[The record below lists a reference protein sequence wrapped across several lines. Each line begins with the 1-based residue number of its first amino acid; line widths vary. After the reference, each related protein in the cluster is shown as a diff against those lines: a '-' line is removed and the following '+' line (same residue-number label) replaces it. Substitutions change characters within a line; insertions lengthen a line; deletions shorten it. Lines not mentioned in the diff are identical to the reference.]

1 MLKNVRTAPLL
12 KHLFRPYM
20 LTALLFSFTF
30 LSAAFGQDDSITDTV
45 TEGARNIWPQARIYA
60 VVIVILFLF
69 SGIFYLIRLFQKDKL
84 LKTLLNKYVV
94 FQMKDGR
101 RYRGTMRLEITGM
114 EIISEESRQRGH
126 APSYIF
132 KTEERKEQIVA
143 YIRYHDAMNER
154 ELRER
159 TWELE
164 RVYHPPFIYKIR
176 RKIRNMF
183 VALREASSNAISMVS
198 QSVKKSVGG
207 QFERYN
213 QAYQEALGGRGEG
226 DITGLNRLDKSAE
239 YLEKQE
245 TYERLIERLVGTRI
259 KVRVHYRSGENQHNA
274 EYTAILKD
282 YNEEHYTLMDVK
294 DGDNNGYRD
303 QWGYDHEFAHD
314 IGKLNRRDDRG
325 LRVRAEGNDEDGYSL
340 IFENNTPY
348 QIQLGHVRLF
358 EDAPEW
364 AHNFEFKYH
373 INAFSVQ
380 KLPIHPVARH
390 RVGPFERI
398 AKPERLT
405 IRNYKKIRLDFRSF
419 RDADVIFPRTC
430 CTIVES
436 AEKYQ
441 PELFSLTGLTDTILD
456 MSDTE
461 DIAIADKEG
470 KPIHGV
476 NVVHG
481 YVTNVNEERIDLKT
495 IDASYSRRWDVENAF
510 RRFDNKFRRG
520 FPIHKRLLPIN
531 RAKITAHASIVEQ
544 IHGNAVRHEALAPVI
559 YPQVRS
565 LKTAEQRTRR
575 RKLIRNRIV
584 GNINATFNTKF
595 WKPNAGVPKIPGVT
609 HSEVQMAMPIR
620 LMAFT
625 GNTSTVEFPV
635 LERFE
640 YIQDHH
646 MIYKET
652 QDLRTDRL
660 PKTDILWIGNGEI
673 YKAGY
678 RLNIDAEHR
687 IKNFVGQGGVAIISG
702 QDVKTS
708 TRQRRGTG
716 WTPEP
721 LTGIACDETYELSPT
736 LRGKR
741 SRIFQHPNPLNG
753 NHHTDPDAMEQPLIR
768 LDDMWLDPLGKWTSL
783 AKTNIA
789 AAGLPND
796 GFEKASALLLLPFQ
810 KGLYIVTSLKNETE
824 EDVRINDKIMENLLH
839 FSVKWLNKQ
848 RFQRKLQ
855 KPTR

>member
-1 MLKNVRTAPLL
+1 MLKNIRITHLL
-12 KHLFRPYM
+12 RHLFRSYM
-20 LTALLFSFTF
+20 PTAIF
-30 LSAAFGQDDSITDTV
+30 LSLTLLSTAFGQDDVVTDTLK
-45 TEGARNIWPQARIYA
+45 EGTSGIWERVQLYGG
-60 VVIVILFLF
+60 VVLIIFLF
-69 SGIFYLIRLFQKDKL
+69 SAFFYLVRLFQKDKL

-94 FQMKDGR
+94 FQMKEGNR
-101 RYRGTMRLEITGM
+101 RYRGTMRLEISGM

-132 KTEERKEQIVA
+132 KTQEREEQIVA

-159 TWELE
+159 AWELE
-164 RVYHPPFIYKIR
+164 RVYHPPFIYKMR

-183 VALREASSNAISMVS
+183 VALREASANAISMVL
-198 QSVKKSVGG
+198 QSVKKGVGG

-213 QAYQEALGGRGEG
+213 TIYQEATEGKG
-226 DITGLNRLDKSAE
+226 DITGIDRLDDSADHLQE
-239 YLEKQE
+239 QE

-259 KVRVHYRSGENQHNA
+259 KVRTQTG

-282 YNEEHYTLMDVK
+282 YNNKHIALMDVK

-303 QWGYDHEFAHD
+303 HWNYEHEYKHD
-314 IGKLNRRDDRG
+314 INALNRRDDRG
-325 LRVRAEGNDEDGYSL
+325 LRVRAEGNDENGYFL
-340 IFENNTPY
+340 VFENNTPY
-348 QIQLGHVRLF
+348 QIQLGHVVLH
-358 EDAPEW
+358 DGAPQW
-364 AHNFEFKYH
+364 ARNFEFKYH
-373 INAFSVQ
+373 IQAFSVQ
-380 KLPIHPVARH
+380 KLKIEPVAQH
-390 RVGPFERI
+390 NVGPFQRI
-398 AKPERLT
+398 RARERLT
-405 IRNYKKIRLDFRSF
+405 IRNYKKIKLDFRSF
-419 RDADVIFPRTC
+419 RDADIIFPKKY

-441 PELFSLTGLTDTILD
+441 PELFSLSGLTDTILD

-470 KPIHGV
+470 KPIHGI

-495 IDASYSRRWDVENAF
+495 IDTSYSRRWDVENAF
-510 RRFDNKFRRG
+510 RRFDNKFRHG

-544 IHGNAVRHEALAPVI
+544 IHDNAVRHEALAPLV
-559 YPQVRS
+559 YPGRS
-565 LKTAEQRTRR
+565 LDTAEQRARR

-584 GNINATFNTKF
+584 GGINATFNTKF
-595 WKPNAGVPKIPGVT
+595 WKPNTGVPKIPGVT
-609 HSEVQMAMPIR
+609 RSEVQMAMPIK

-635 LERFE
+635 LQRFE
-640 YIQDHH
+640 YIQEHH
-646 MIYKET
+646 MIYREVP
-652 QDLRTDRL
+652 DLRTDRL

-678 RLNIDAEHR
+678 RLNIDTEHR
-687 IKNFVGQGGVAIISG
+687 IKNFVSQGGVAIVSG
-702 QDVKTS
+702 QEITAS
-708 TRQRRGTG
+708 TKQRRGTG
-716 WTPEP
+716 WIPEP
-721 LTGIACDETYELSPT
+721 LTGIARDETYELLPT
-736 LRGKR
+736 SRGKR
-741 SRIFQHPNPLNG
+741 SRIFQYPNPLNG
-753 NHHTDPDAMEQPLIR
+753 NHHTDPEAMEHPLIR

-789 AAGLPND
+789 AAGLPSD
-796 GFEKASALLLLPFQ
+796 GFENASALLLLPFQ

-839 FSVKWLNKQ
+839 FSVKWLDKQ
-848 RFQRKLQ
+848 RSPRKLE
-855 KPTR
+855 KPIG

>member
-1 MLKNVRTAPLL
+1 MLKNVRIAHLL
-12 KHLFRPYM
+12 EHRFRPYM
-20 LTALLFSFTF
+20 LTALLFSLTF
-30 LSAAFGQDDSITDTV
+30 LSTAFGQEDTITDTV
-45 TEGARNIWPQARIYA
+45 SQGARNIWPNVRIY
-60 VVIVILFLF
+60 VIVTVILFLF
-69 SGIFYLIRLFQKDKL
+69 SGMFYLIRLFQKDKL

-101 RYRGTMRLEITGM
+101 RYRGTMRLEISGM

-159 TWELE
+159 SWELE
-164 RVYHPPFIYKIR
+164 RVYHPPFIYKMQ

-198 QSVKKSVGG
+198 QSLKKSVGG
-207 QFERYN
+207 QFQRYN
-213 QAYQEALGGRGEG
+213 QAYQEAVGGRGG
-226 DITGLNRLDKSAE
+226 DITGLDRLDKSTE
-239 YLEKQE
+239 YFEKQE

-259 KVRVHYRSGENQHNA
+259 KVRVRYRSGDQQHNA

-294 DGDNNGYRD
+294 DKDNNGYRD
-303 QWGYDHEFAHD
+303 QWNYEIEYKHD
-314 IGKLNRRDDRG
+314 INALNRRDDRG
-325 LRVRAEGNDEDGYSL
+325 LRCRAEGNDENGYFL
-340 IFENNTPY
+340 VFENNTPY
-348 QIQLGHVRLF
+348 QIRLGHVVLH
-358 EDAPEW
+358 DGPPQW

-380 KLPIHPVARH
+380 KLPIRPVARH

-398 AKPERLT
+398 TSHHPLT
-405 IRNYKKIRLDFRSF
+405 IRNYKKIRLDFLSF
-419 RDADVIFPRTC
+419 RDADIIFPRSC

-461 DIAIADKEG
+461 DIAIADKDG
-470 KPIHGV
+470 KPIHGI

-495 IDASYSRRWDVENAF
+495 IDTSYSRRWDVENAF

-544 IHGNAVRHEALAPVI
+544 IHSNAIRHEALAPLV
-559 YPQVRS
+559 YPQARS
-565 LKTAEQRTRR
+565 LNTPEQRVRR
-575 RKLIRNRIV
+575 LKLIRNRFV

-609 HSEVQMAMPIR
+609 HSEVQIAMPIR

-640 YIQDHH
+640 YIRDHH

-673 YKAGY
+673 YKSGY
-678 RLNIDAEHR
+678 RLNIDIEHR
-687 IKNFVGQGGVAIISG
+687 IKNFVSQGGVAIISG

-721 LTGIACDETYELSPT
+721 LTGIACDETYELLPT

-741 SRIFQHPNPLNG
+741 SRIFQYPNPLNG
-753 NHHTDPDAMEQPLIR
+753 NHHTDPDALEQPVIR

-789 AAGLPND
+789 AAGLPNE
-796 GFEKASALLLLPFQ
+796 GFEKASPLLLLPFQ

-839 FSVKWLNKQ
+839 FSVKWLDKQ
-848 RFQRKLQ
+848 RSQHKLQ
-855 KPTR
+855 SPTR

>member
-1 MLKNVRTAPLL
+1 
-12 KHLFRPYM
+12 M
-20 LTALLFSFTF
+20 LTTIFLTFTLLST
-30 LSAAFGQDDSITDTV
+30 AFGQDETITETV
-45 TEGARNIWPQARIYA
+45 TESARSLWSQAEVYG
-60 VVIVILFLF
+60 IVILLLFLF
-69 SGIFYLIRLFQKDKL
+69 SAFFYLLRLFQKDKL

-94 FQMKDGR
+94 FQMKENK
-101 RYRGTMRLEITGM
+101 RYRGTMRLEFTGM

-132 KTEERKEQIVA
+132 TNEERDNQILA
-143 YIRYHDAMNER
+143 YVRYHDAMNER

-159 TWELE
+159 AWELE

-183 VALREASSNAISMVS
+183 VALREASKNAISMVL
-198 QSVKKSVGG
+198 QSVKKGVGG

-213 QAYQEALGGRGEG
+213 TVYQEATEGKG
-226 DITGLNRLDKSAE
+226 DITGIDRLDDSAE
-239 YLEKQE
+239 HLQEQE

-259 KVRVHYRSGENQHNA
+259 KVETQTGV
-274 EYTAILKD
+274 YTAILKD
-282 YNEEHYTLMDVK
+282 YNQKHIALMDVK
-294 DGDNNGYRD
+294 DGDNNGYKD
-303 QWGYDHEFAHD
+303 TWNYDHEYKHD
-314 IGKLNRRDDRG
+314 INALNRRDERG
-325 LRVRAEGNDEDGYSL
+325 LRVRAEGNDENGYFL
-340 IFENNTPY
+340 VFENNTPY
-348 QIQLGHVRLF
+348 QIQLGHVVLH
-358 EDAPEW
+358 DGPPTW
-364 AHNFEFKYH
+364 ARNFEFKYH
-373 INAFSVQ
+373 IQAFSVQ
-380 KLPIHPVARH
+380 KLKIEPVAQH
-390 RVGPFERI
+390 NVGPFQRI
-398 AKPERLT
+398 RARERLT
-405 IRNYKKIRLDFRSF
+405 IRNYKKIKLDFRSF
-419 RDADVIFPRTC
+419 RDADIIFPKKY

-441 PELFSLTGLTDTILD
+441 PELFSLSGLTDTILD
-456 MSDTE
+456 MSNTE

-470 KPIHGV
+470 KPIHGI

-495 IDASYSRRWDVENAF
+495 IDTSYSRRWDVENAF

-544 IHGNAVRHEALAPVI
+544 IHNNAVRHEALAPLV
-559 YPQVRS
+559 YPQARS
-565 LKTAEQRTRR
+565 LNTVEQRTRR
-575 RKLIRNRIV
+575 LKLGRNRFV

-609 HSEVQMAMPIR
+609 HSEVQIAMPIR

-687 IKNFVGQGGVAIISG
+687 IKNFVSQGGVAIVSG

-708 TRQRRGTG
+708 SSRQRRGTG

-721 LTGIACDETYELSPT
+721 LTGIACDESYELFPT

-753 NHHTDPDAMEQPLIR
+753 NHHTDPEAMEQPLIR

-796 GFEKASALLLLPFQ
+796 GLEKASALLLLPFQ

-848 RFQRKLQ
+848 RSERKLQ
-855 KPTR
+855 SPTR

>member
-1 MLKNVRTAPLL
+1 MLKNVRIAHLL
-12 KHLFRPYM
+12 KHAFRPYI
-20 LTALLFSFTF
+20 LTATLFSLTL
-30 LSAAFGQDDSITDTV
+30 LSTAFGQDETITEAV
-45 TEGARNIWPQARIYA
+45 TESARGIWSQAKVYGI
-60 VVIVILFLF
+60 VVLVLFLF
-69 SGIFYLIRLFQKDKL
+69 SAFFYLLRLFQKDKL

-94 FQMKDGR
+94 FQMKEGNK
-101 RYRGTMRLEITGM
+101 RYRGTMRLEFTGM

-132 KTEERKEQIVA
+132 TNEERDKQIVA

-159 TWELE
+159 SWELE

-183 VALREASSNAISMVS
+183 VALREASKNAISMVL
-198 QSVKKSVGG
+198 QSVKKGVGG
-207 QFERYN
+207 QLERYN
-213 QAYQEALGGRGEG
+213 TVYQEATEGKG
-226 DITGLNRLDKSAE
+226 DITGLDRLDQTTE
-239 YLEKQE
+239 HLEKQE

-259 KVRVHYRSGENQHNA
+259 KVRTETG

-282 YNEEHYTLMDVK
+282 YNQKHIALMDVK
-294 DGDNNGYRD
+294 DGDNNGYKD
-303 QWGYDHEFAHD
+303 TWNYEVEYKHD
-314 IGKLNRRDDRG
+314 INALNRRDDRG
-325 LRVRAEGNDEDGYSL
+325 LRTRAEGNDKDGYAL
-340 IFENNTPY
+340 VFENNTPY
-348 QIQLGHVRLF
+348 QIRLGHVVLH
-358 EDAPEW
+358 DGAPQW

-380 KLPIHPVARH
+380 KLPIHPVAKH
-390 RVGPFERI
+390 NVGPFQRI

-405 IRNYKKIRLDFRSF
+405 MRNYKKIKLDFLSF
-419 RDADVIFPRTC
+419 RDADIIFPRTC
-430 CTIVES
+430 CFIVES

-461 DIAIADKEG
+461 DIAIANKDG
-470 KPIHGV
+470 HPIHGI

-495 IDASYSRRWDVENAF
+495 IDTSYSRRWDVENAF

-544 IHGNAVRHEALAPVI
+544 IHGNAIRHEALAPLV
-559 YPQVRS
+559 YPQARS
-565 LKTAEQRTRR
+565 LNTAEQRTRR
-575 RKLIRNRIV
+575 LKLIRNRLV

-595 WKPNAGVPKIPGVT
+595 WKPNDGVPKTPGVT
-609 HSEVQMAMPIR
+609 RSEVQMAMPIR

-625 GNTSTVEFPV
+625 GNTSSVEFPV

-640 YIQDHH
+640 YIQEHH
-646 MIYKET
+646 MIYRET
-652 QDLRTDRL
+652 QNLRTDRL

-673 YKAGY
+673 YKSGY

-687 IKNFVGQGGVAIISG
+687 IKNFVSQGGVAIISG

-721 LTGIACDETYELSPT
+721 LTGIACDETYELLPT

-753 NHHTDPDAMEQPLIR
+753 NHHTDPDTMEQPVIR

-824 EDVRINDKIMENLLH
+824 ADVKINDKIMENLLH
-839 FSVKWLNKQ
+839 FSVKWLDKQ
-848 RFQRKLQ
+848 RSQHKLQ
-855 KPTR
+855 NPTR

>member
-1 MLKNVRTAPLL
+1 MLKNVRIAHLL
-12 KHLFRPYM
+12 KHAFRPYI
-20 LTALLFSFTF
+20 LTATLFSLTL
-30 LSAAFGQDDSITDTV
+30 LSTAFGQDETITEAV
-45 TEGARNIWPQARIYA
+45 TESARGIWSQAKVYGI
-60 VVIVILFLF
+60 VVLVLFLF
-69 SGIFYLIRLFQKDKL
+69 SAFFYLLRLFQKDKL

-94 FQMKDGR
+94 FQMKEGNK
-101 RYRGTMRLEITGM
+101 RYRGTMRLEFTGM

-132 KTEERKEQIVA
+132 TNEERDKQIVA

-159 TWELE
+159 SWELE

-183 VALREASSNAISMVS
+183 VALREASKNAISMVL
-198 QSVKKSVGG
+198 QSVKKGVGG
-207 QFERYN
+207 QLERYN
-213 QAYQEALGGRGEG
+213 TVYQEATEGQG
-226 DITGLNRLDKSAE
+226 DITGLDRLDQTTE
-239 YLEKQE
+239 HLEKQE

-259 KVRVHYRSGENQHNA
+259 KVRTETG

-282 YNEEHYTLMDVK
+282 YNQKHIALMDVK
-294 DGDNNGYRD
+294 DGDNNGYKD
-303 QWGYDHEFAHD
+303 TWNYEVEYKHD
-314 IGKLNRRDDRG
+314 INALNRRDDRG
-325 LRVRAEGNDEDGYSL
+325 LRTRAEGNDKDGYSL
-340 IFENNTPY
+340 VFENNTPY
-348 QIQLGHVRLF
+348 QIRLGHVVLH
-358 EDAPEW
+358 DGAPQW

-380 KLPIHPVARH
+380 KLPIHPVAKH
-390 RVGPFERI
+390 NVGPFQRI

-405 IRNYKKIRLDFRSF
+405 MRNYKKIKLDFLSF
-419 RDADVIFPRTC
+419 RDADIIFPRTC
-430 CTIVES
+430 CFIVES

-461 DIAIADKEG
+461 DIAIANKDG
-470 KPIHGV
+470 HPIHGI

-495 IDASYSRRWDVENAF
+495 IDTSYSRRWDVENAF

-544 IHGNAVRHEALAPVI
+544 IHGNAIRHEALAPLV
-559 YPQVRS
+559 YPQARS
-565 LKTAEQRTRR
+565 LNTAEQRTRR
-575 RKLIRNRIV
+575 LKLIRNRLV

-595 WKPNAGVPKIPGVT
+595 WKPNDGVPKTPGVT
-609 HSEVQMAMPIR
+609 RSEVQMAMPIR

-625 GNTSTVEFPV
+625 GNTSSVEFPV

-640 YIQDHH
+640 YIQEHH
-646 MIYKET
+646 MIYRET
-652 QDLRTDRL
+652 QNLRTDRL

-673 YKAGY
+673 YKSGY

-687 IKNFVGQGGVAIISG
+687 IKNFVSQGGVAIISG

-721 LTGIACDETYELSPT
+721 LTGIACDETYELLPT

-753 NHHTDPDAMEQPLIR
+753 NHHTDPDTMEQPVIR

-824 EDVRINDKIMENLLH
+824 ADVKINDKIMENLLH
-839 FSVKWLNKQ
+839 FSVKWLDKQ
-848 RFQRKLQ
+848 RSQHKLQ
-855 KPTR
+855 NPTR